1 MVACLDKEFVILSAK
16 KIISPNSQSLTRINK
31 NSSKHKL
38 IIFLIRH
45 SKIEMDMLL
54 QLETIY

>member
-45 SKIEMDMLL
+45 
-54 QLETIY
+54 